1 MNKYLM
7 LSAAAVMAS
16 SAANAGTFLHSF
28 QFGTAGGGTYCDGG
42 SVYSSGT
49 SIWSWRH
56 TNNNCA
62 GGQSEGQGLVGFLVS
77 GKNPTIKGAN
87 MSDTFYGQNYG
98 VFSVYLSYTLPKKL
112 ATGKPWELWVGF
124 SGTTSFL
131 GNSGALLNVAAGH
144 KGHTSTASKVM
155 SLIKAHKG

>member
-16 SAANAGTFLHSF
+16 SAANAGTFLHAF
-28 QFGTAGGGTYCDGG
+28 TFGTGGGGSYCDGG

-62 GGQSEGQGLVGFLVS
+62 GGVSEGQGVVGGLLA
-77 GKNPTIKGAN
+77 GTIKGGN

-98 VFSVYLSYTLPKKL
+98 AFSVYLSYTLPKKL
-112 ATGKPWELWVGF
+112 KNGKPWEAC
-124 SGTTSFL
+124 S
-131 GNSGALLNVAAGH
+131 
-144 KGHTSTASKVM
+144 
-155 SLIKAHKG
+155 